1 MIPRQ
6 RVGSSQAHLCFGC
19 GVETSIPVVVYSPHG
34 AFGID
39 VAGIRRPV
47 GAGGLRAMT
56 RILVVDDSPT
66 MRRIIA
72 TNLKSAGFD
81 GIDEA
86 EDGRVALIKMLRS
99 TVDLLIVDWAMPE
112 MTGLELLRA
121 LRSAP
126 SLRDLPVL
134 MITGVGAEED
144 IREALE
150 AGVND
155 YIIKPFDADPLAEK
169 VNDLVAPRPADPG
182 GRPCRARR

>member
-6 RVGSSQAHLCFGC
+6 RAGSSQAHLCFGC

-39 VAGIRRPV
+39 VAVIRRPV

-86 EDGRVALIKMLRS
+86 EDGRVALIKVLRS

-150 AGVND
+150 AGVNA
-155 YIIKPFDADPLAEK
+155 YIIKPFDADTLAEK
-169 VNDLVAPRPADPG
+169 VNDLVGPRATAPG
-182 GRPCRARR
+182 GRP